1 MEGNKY
7 LLDKTVS
14 FSVRSLDIP
23 HLMWMCD
30 NEVYEISRG
39 LTWHQGQRKMAAIS
53 ITFHSH
59 PLLLELNYSYND
71 KPVRCVIRLQ
81 KESTNLRKGHRYFFV
96 CPVSGRK
103 CWKLYLYNGAFVSRY
118 AIPGASYSKQSLS
131 KKQRMMEGCA
141 KNYERKTLRR
151 YGKTHYRGKPTPYG
165 KRAEKRRMKAERAN
179 DLLTTDLLKF
189 FDPYLY
195 KLLRKFERSGCD
207 PASLS
212 KFLLH
217 EYCSHG

>member
-30 NEVYEISRG
+30 NEVKKISRH
-39 LTWHQGQRKMAAIS
+39 LAWYRGQRKIAAIS
-53 ITFHSH
+53 LTFHSH
-59 PLLLELNYSYND
+59 PLLLELNYTYED
-71 KPVRCVIRLQ
+71 KPVHYEIRLQ
-81 KESTNLRKGHRYFFV
+81 QQDTNLRIGNRYFFI
-96 CPVSGRK
+96 CPVSVRK

-118 AIPGASYSKQSLS
+118 AIPCARYSKQSLS
-131 KKQRMMEGCA
+131 RKQRIMEGCG
-141 KNYERKTLRR
+141 KNYGRGTLRR
-151 YGKTHYRGKPTPYG
+151 YGKTHYRGKLTPYG
-165 KRAEKRRMKAERAN
+165 KRAEKRRMKAERAQ
-179 DLLTTDLLKF
+179 DLLTTDLLKY

-207 PASLS
+207 PSSLS

-217 EYCSHG
+217 KYISHS